1 MRRSDVFCGVINQYK
16 HLKMENTQKTVI
28 NKLTLNNAK
37 VTLKFHKVKF
47 LFFINMTWL
56 EKSDFNTF
64 DIYVFINIYTHSI
77 FKLFFKTNLIYL
89 KITGLIVCSHIS
101 LNNVHI

>member
-28 NKLTLNNAK
+28 DKLSLSNAK

-47 LFFINMTWL
+47 LFLLSSCLSRDLSGMV
-56 EKSDFNTF
+56 S
-64 DIYVFINIYTHSI
+64 
-77 FKLFFKTNLIYL
+77 
-89 KITGLIVCSHIS
+89 IVCSGLKVCS
-101 LNNVHI
+101 ESELNRLSNGFLSE